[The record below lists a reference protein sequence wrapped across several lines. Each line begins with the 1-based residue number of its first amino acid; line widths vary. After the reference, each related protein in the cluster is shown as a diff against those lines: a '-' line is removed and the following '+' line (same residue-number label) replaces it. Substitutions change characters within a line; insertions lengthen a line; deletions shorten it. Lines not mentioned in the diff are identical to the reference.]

1 MSKKNK
7 LELLLELSDKLFNN
21 KLQQVQNKLNSATD
35 RMQGK
40 LDRFKLGSV
49 KTAGAIAGAF
59 AAVGGIALLTIGMNK
74 SINAAQDFDAAFLPI
89 RNMNLDKSKA
99 ELDGFRNEIRNAA
112 FEIGSNLV
120 DSTNAVFDLQS
131 ATGLYGDDAI
141 EVFKKVGRF
150 SLATGAN
157 INDAMNSTT
166 KSMKAFGLGVE
177 DIDKLLESNAK
188 TVQVGITTFDQLAK
202 VQTEFAGATS
212 AAGQSIDT
220 GNKIF
225 AMFTSISKSADI
237 AANQTK
243 TFFQGLGQQADQI
256 KKELNIDV
264 FDVNGNMKA
273 ADDLLKEIGGRFKSM
288 SDEQITAAINRIGGP
303 EGLRAALS
311 KVKTGAEDM
320 ISTFNAF
327 DSTTFSLKAALEN
340 AEGDVSKMRE
350 MLGNRLEA
358 IFSKMGEKILPMIA
372 GFIDR
377 INPVLEFLFNNFDT
391 IIGFMGPFI
400 AVLGVLTAAVWAFN
414 IAASANPV
422 SLIVIAIA
430 ALIALIVTAIKKFD
444 EWGAG
449 LLLFMGPIGIIIS
462 AFKSIFDHWESIK
475 KAFKDGGIL
484 AGLKRLGL
492 VLLDALLKP
501 IQQVLETLAKFD
513 PTGLAQKALDKVKA
527 FREANQLVTPGEIEA
542 RDKANKL
549 KVDEKKLTRTPDTPD
564 DDPNKPVKPNNT
576 GPDKVAGSA
585 GQVRNVTINIDSFNK
600 GGINMSQE
608 AGRGLSLQD
617 IENWFKEAMLRVT
630 LNAERTS

>member
-1 MSKKNK
+1 MATKSK
-7 LELLLELSDKLFNN
+7 LELLLQLSDKLFNS
-21 KLQQVQNKLNSATD
+21 KLQQVQNKLGLATD

-40 LDRFKLGSV
+40 LDRFGLGGV
-49 KTAGAIAGAF
+49 KTASIIGGAF
-59 AAVGGIALLTIGMNK
+59 AAIVGTISIAAILNK
-74 SINAAQDFDAAFLPI
+74 SIDAAQNFDAAFLPI

-99 ELDGFRNEIRNAA
+99 ELDGFRNEIRNAS
-112 FEIGSNLV
+112 FEIGTNLV

-141 EVFKKVGRF
+141 EIFKKVGRF

-166 KSMKAFGLGVE
+166 KSMKAFGLGVN
-177 DIDKLLESNAK
+177 DIDKLLVSNAK

-225 AMFTSISKSADI
+225 AMFTSISKNADI

-243 TFFQGLGQQADQI
+243 TFFDGLGQRADEI
-256 KKELNIDV
+256 KKELKIDV
-264 FDVNGNMKA
+264 FDVNGNMKD
-273 ADDLLKEIGGRFKSM
+273 ADKILVEISEKFKNM
-288 SDEQITAAINRIGGP
+288 SEKQITEAINKIGGP
-303 EGLRAALS
+303 EGLRAALA

-327 DSTTFSLKAALEN
+327 DSTNFSLKAALDN
-340 AEGDVSKMRE
+340 ANGDVSKMRE
-350 MLGNRLEA
+350 ILGNRLEA
-358 IFSKMGEKILPMIA
+358 IFSKIGEKILPLIA
-372 GFIDR
+372 GFIDK

-391 IIGFMGPFI
+391 IISFIGTFISILGP
-400 AVLGVLTAAVWAFN
+400 LAAAIWVVNVAM
-414 IAASANPV
+414 SANPV
-422 SLIVIAIA
+422 SIIIIAVA
-430 ALIALIVTAIKKFD
+430 ALISLIVVAVKKFD

-449 LLLFMGPIGIIIS
+449 LLLFMGPIGLIIS

-527 FREANQLVTPGEIEA
+527 FREANQLVTPGEVEA
-542 RDKANKL
+542 RSKAEKL
-549 KVDEKKLTRTPDTPD
+549 KADEKKLVESKDGKKD
-564 DDPNKPVKPNNT
+564 DKKTSATTT
-576 GPDKVAGSA
+576 GENVNKVAGQA
-585 GQVRNVTINIDSFNK
+585 GQVKNVTINIDSFNK
-600 GGINMSQE
+600 GGINLSKE
-608 AGRGLSLQD
+608 AGQGLTLQD
-617 IENWFKEAMLRVT
+617 VENWFKEAMLRVV
-630 LNAERTS
+630 LNAENS